1 MKKNFLITTILIAVA
16 CYANSQNL
24 IVGSTMDNAADW
36 AYGACNVPG
45 TSPEI
50 AFVDETLY
58 GGTNAGN
65 NIAEIDILTCI
76 RQDVNITP
84 GTIYTINFN
93 ATRRIGC
100 GTTPPS
106 PGITV
111 TVTGVTSGTVY
122 STVNYTYSNTTWT
135 GYTAETQIWSI
146 PGTATDAAVRILVTP
161 FNNPDDCGVIL
172 DDLTMV
178 ASGVLPVSLSL
189 FNAAPKNTGVELNW
203 ITSSEANSAY
213 FSVQRSKDG
222 VNFFEIGKVNA
233 SNISTGASYTFTDA
247 APASGFNYYRLKQF
261 DKNGIFKISGIV
273 KLNLAATDVNALVY
287 PTVVSSVLNY
297 AIETPKATKLSI
309 LITDV
314 TGKVIVA
321 ATPQTFAAGTTQKTI
336 NVSSLSAGVYMLT
349 VSDSDGSFK
358 KTVKFSKT
366 K

>member
-1 MKKNFLITTILIAVA
+1 MKKNLLLTAAFIAVT

-36 AYGACNVPG
+36 ANGACNNPG
-45 TSPEI
+45 VSPEI
-50 AFVDETLY
+50 AFVDETAY
-58 GGTNAGN
+58 GGPNGAN

-84 GTIYTINFN
+84 GTIYTIDFN

-122 STVNYTYSNTTWT
+122 STVNYTYSNVTWT
-135 GYTAETQIWSI
+135 GYTAETQVWNI

-189 FNAAPKNTGVELNW
+189 FNAAPKNSGVELNW
-203 ITSSEANSAY
+203 VTSSESNSAY

-233 SNISTGASYTFTDA
+233 ANVSTGSSYIFTDA
-247 APASGFNYYRLKQF
+247 VPANGFNYYRLKQF
-261 DKNGIFKISGIV
+261 DKNGIFKMSGIV

-297 AIETPKATKLSI
+297 AIETPKAIKLSV
-309 LITDV
+309 LVTDV
-314 TGKVIVA
+314 TGKIIVA
-321 ATPQTFAAGTTQKTI
+321 ATPLTFAAGTTQKTI
-336 NVSSLSAGVYMLT
+336 NVSALSSGVYMLT
-349 VSDSDGSFK
+349 VSDNEGGFK
-358 KTVKFSKT
+358 KAVKFSKN
-366 K
+366 